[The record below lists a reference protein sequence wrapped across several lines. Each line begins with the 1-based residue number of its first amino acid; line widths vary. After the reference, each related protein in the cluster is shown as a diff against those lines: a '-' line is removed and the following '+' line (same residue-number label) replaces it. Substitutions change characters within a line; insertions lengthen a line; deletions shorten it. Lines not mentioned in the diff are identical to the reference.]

1 MTTII
6 ITGVAGFIGS
16 NLAVEL
22 IKNNY
27 RVVGIDDFSYG
38 SRRNIEGL
46 LKNVNF
52 QFVEGNIID
61 YNVIHPLKGD
71 VLVHLASQKIPR
83 YSTSYR
89 TIYENSAMM
98 SNVIKKCL
106 ADKIKLVF
114 SSTSDVYGKNPAV
127 PFSEKSDLVMGPTNV
142 KRWAYAVSKIYDE
155 HSIICN
161 NEELGL
167 DYTIMRFFGSYG
179 PNQNTTWWGGP
190 QAVFIQ
196 NILECKPI
204 EIHGDG
210 LQTRTF
216 TYVNDTVQ
224 GVVKCI
230 FEEKA
235 KNEIFNIANEPQEE
249 VTILSLA
256 ERIIEMM
263 KEEGF
268 NPTLKMIPYST
279 FGNYEDVRRRV
290 PDISKLKTMLN
301 FKPVFSLDEGLSIT
315 IDWQKKI
322 FNKVKV

>member
-16 NLAVEL
+16 NLAAEL
-22 IKNNY
+22 IKNNHK
-27 RVVGIDDFSYG
+27 VVGIDDFSYG
-38 SRRNIEGL
+38 SPRNIAEL
-46 LKNVNF
+46 VRNLNF
-52 QFVEGNIID
+52 QFVEGNIND
-61 YNVIHPLKGD
+61 YSVIHPLKGD

-89 TIYENSAMM
+89 TIYENSSMM

-114 SSTSDVYGKNPAV
+114 SSTSDVYGKNPNI

-161 NEELGL
+161 NEEIGL
-167 DYTIMRFFGSYG
+167 EYTIMRFFGSYG
-179 PNQNTTWWGGP
+179 QNQNTTWWGGP

-196 NILECKPI
+196 NILEGKPI

-216 TYVNDTVQ
+216 TYVSDTVQ

-235 KNEIFNIANEPQEE
+235 KNEIFNIASEPDEE
-249 VTILSLA
+249 VTISALA
-256 ERIIEMM
+256 ELIVEMM
-263 KEEGF
+263 KEDGY
-268 NPTLKMIPYST
+268 NTILKKIPYST

-290 PDISKLKTMLN
+290 PDISKIKTMLN
-301 FKPVFSLDEGLSIT
+301 FKPVYSLQQGLSVT

-322 FNKVKV
+322 FNKIKV

>member
-1 MTTII
+1 MTII
-6 ITGVAGFIGS
+6 ITGAAGFIGS
-16 NLAVEL
+16 NLAAEL
-22 IKNNY
+22 IKNNHK
-27 RVVGIDDFSYG
+27 VIGVDNFSYG
-38 SRRNIEGL
+38 TKRNISEL
-46 LKNVNF
+46 VKSPNF
-52 QFVEGNIID
+52 QFVEGDLNNF
-61 YNVIHPLKGD
+61 NVLGNLKGD

-89 TIYENSAMM
+89 TIYENSTMM

-106 ADKIKLVF
+106 SDNIKLVF
-114 SSTSDVYGKNPAV
+114 SSTSDVYGKNPNI
-127 PFSEKSDLVMGPTNV
+127 PFSEKADLVMGPTNV

-155 HSIICN
+155 HSIIAN
-161 NEELGL
+161 NEEFGL
-167 DYTIMRFFGSYG
+167 EFTIMRFFGSYG

-196 NILECKPI
+196 NILEDKPI

-230 FEEKA
+230 FEEKS
-235 KNEIFNIANEPQEE
+235 KNEIFNIASEPDEE
-249 VTILSLA
+249 VTISSLA
-256 ERIIEMM
+256 QRIVTMM
-263 KEEGF
+263 KEEGHS
-268 NPTLKMIPYST
+268 PVLKMIPYST

-290 PDISKLKTMLN
+290 PDIDKIKTLLN
-301 FKPVFSLDEGLSIT
+301 FKPVYSLDEGLAIT

-322 FNKVKV
+322 FNK